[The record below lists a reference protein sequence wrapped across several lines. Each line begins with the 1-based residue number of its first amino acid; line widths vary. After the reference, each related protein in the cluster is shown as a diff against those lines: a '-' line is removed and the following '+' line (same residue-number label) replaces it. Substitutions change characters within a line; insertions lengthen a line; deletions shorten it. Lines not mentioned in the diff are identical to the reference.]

1 MNEPETAS
9 SLPEGDYA
17 IAEILGHRTIV
28 GRIAEVERF
37 GTKFLAIEP
46 LFADQLYP
54 PIFVGGSSIYQLTP
68 CSAEVARKEQ
78 PRERYQLPS
87 SIAVTI
93 PKPALPA
100 PGLDDDEDAKF
111 TPAFLTGDDDD

>member
-1 MNEPETAS
+1 MDEPETPP

-28 GRIAEVERF
+28 GRFAEVERF

-68 CSAEVARKEQ
+68 CSADVARKEQ

-93 PKPALPA
+93 PKPSLPA
-100 PGLDDDEDAKF
+100 PELEEPEFAPG
-111 TPAFLTGDDDD
+111 FLAGGDDD